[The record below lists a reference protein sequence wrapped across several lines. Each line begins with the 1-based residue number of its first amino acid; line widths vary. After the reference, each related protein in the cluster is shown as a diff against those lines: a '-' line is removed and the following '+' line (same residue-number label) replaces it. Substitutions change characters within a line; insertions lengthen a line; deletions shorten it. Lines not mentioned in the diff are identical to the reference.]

1 MKALLVSRYHPLL
14 VMLHWL
20 IAVLIVALLSIGF
33 LLAVAVPNTD
43 PRKISILLIHM
54 AAGMFVLALMAVRLI
69 VRLATARPAGAE
81 ARHPALGRIAS
92 AVHFGFYLLVLG
104 MAGSGLSTS
113 VLAGLNRS
121 VFQRSGEPLPPSF
134 VVYPTFVAHFYLAWL
149 LLGLLVL
156 HVIGALYHQFFL
168 KDRLFRRMW
177 FGRGISR
184 LSAPAE

>member
-69 VRLATARPAGAE
+69 VRLATARPADAE

-121 VFQRSGEPLPPSF
+121 VFQRSGESLPPSF